1 MLHMKKCFKLVL
13 PVLRVTARAQR
24 PVVGVNLSGGGA
36 KGLAQAEILQAIDS
50 AGLQV
55 IVLTG
60 TNMGG
65 MVGALYAVG

>member
-1 MLHMKKCFKLVL
+1 MLQTCVACA
-13 PVLRVTARAQR
+13 ARNGKGSAA
-24 PVVGVNLSGGGA
+24 GGWSQPQWWWC

-55 IVLTG
+55 NVLTG

>member
-1 MLHMKKCFKLVL
+1 MLFVL
-13 PVLRVTARAQR
+13 CVTAKAQR
-24 PVVGVNLSGGGA
+24 PVVGVNLSGSGA
-36 KGLAQAEILQAIDS
+36 KGLAQVGIYQAIDS

-60 TNMGG
+60 TSMGD